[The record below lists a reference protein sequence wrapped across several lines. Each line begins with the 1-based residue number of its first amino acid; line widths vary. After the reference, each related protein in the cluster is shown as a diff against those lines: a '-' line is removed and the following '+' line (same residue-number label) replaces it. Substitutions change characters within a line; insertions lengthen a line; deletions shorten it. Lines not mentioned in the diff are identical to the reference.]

1 VSRTIRAVRIDI
13 DGTLAD
19 LQLPVDDEGVQ
30 KALHEAIDGRFE
42 IANYARPEGNRR
54 LAVAADAEGR
64 QRQEQNRYATSLINA
79 LYRQQ
84 LPRCLHG
91 PVVLLG
97 AMGESQHYTDVPEPL
112 REVLPKVMAALE
124 TRYGAAT

>member
-97 AMGESQHYTDVPEPL
+97 AMDESKHYTDVPEPL
-112 REVLPKVMAALE
+112 REVLPRVMAALE
-124 TRYGAAT
+124 ARYGATT